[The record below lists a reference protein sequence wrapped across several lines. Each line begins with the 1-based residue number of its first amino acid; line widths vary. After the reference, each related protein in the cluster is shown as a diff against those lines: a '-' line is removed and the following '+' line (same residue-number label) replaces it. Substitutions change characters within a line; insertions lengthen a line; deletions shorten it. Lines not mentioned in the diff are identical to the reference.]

1 MKLVRRRRGAYLAI
15 HEAQLDNDLGL
26 LTHGS
31 VVSQRPN
38 CITVRPGRGRGE
50 KSTLLGKGDN
60 VNPSLSANW
69 VLFFN
74 RIFSPFPPYHLLG
87 EEEEKKVHLKIRT

>member
-1 MKLVRRRRGAYLAI
+1 MKLVRRRRGACLAI

-50 KSTLLGKGDN
+50 KSTLLNKVVN
-60 VNPSLSANW
+60 VNPSPS
-69 VLFFN
+69 VLFIR

-87 EEEEKKVHLKIRT
+87 DDDDDDEFN